1 MKSWPGQAKA
11 LELNPLL
18 EGVEMEEMAE
28 STWAAPGQTEKI
40 EDFREAAWILAS
52 QRGDVAAFNC
62 LVLKWEKSVYNL
74 ALRMLQSADE
84 ASEMTQEV
92 FLKAYKNIRG
102 FKRQAR
108 FSTWIFRIAT
118 NQCISRLRQRPSGV
132 QFSLDDSKTELS
144 LGGLLPQSPSHE
156 EAFLASETRR
166 QVHQA
171 LRALPEEQRM
181 IVELKFFQEM
191 TFEEIGETLQAPL
204 STIKTRLYTALD
216 FLKKKIGKTAL

>member
-1 MKSWPGQAKA
+1 
-11 LELNPLL
+11 LELNSPPK
-18 EGVEMEEMAE
+18 GVEMEEMAE
-28 STWAAPGQTEKI
+28 SAWAAPGQTEKT
-40 EDFREAAWILAS
+40 EDFREAAWISAS

-62 LVLKWEKSVYNL
+62 LVLKWEKSIYNL
-74 ALRMLQSADE
+74 AFRMLQSADE

-108 FSTWIFRIAT
+108 FSTWLFRIAT
-118 NQCISRLRQRPSGV
+118 NQCISRLRRRPSGV
-132 QFSLDDSKTELS
+132 HFSLDDSKTETS
-144 LGGLLPQSPSHE
+144 WGGLLPQSPSHE
-156 EAFLASETRR
+156 EAFLTSETCR

-204 STIKTRLYTALD
+204 STIKTRLYTALE
-216 FLKKKIGKTAL
+216 FLKKKMGKTGLQPEGFQQR